1 LKPDT
6 KGPNGVLWV
15 QNKKEEQ
22 GRGMA
27 IRAYDG
33 YRTQL
38 TQFHLFCEL
47 LQAKKAITCTDNEW
61 PQKLTDEW

>member
-1 LKPDT
+1 
-6 KGPNGVLWV
+6 V

-33 YRTQL
+33 YRTHL
-38 TQFHLFCEL
+38 TQSHLFCEL